1 MSLPLRLGTTLE
13 TIPGRGPYL
22 AADPDL
28 AAAWR
33 ARLDAAEGGAGVR
46 DWTEGGRTE
55 GGGLRVGLA
64 WAGNPSLD
72 RPARAAMDRRRSLA
86 PERLRPLFAVP
97 GIRFV
102 SLQKDATARPGDP
115 LPGDLPAFDAMHLVD
130 DFADTAALIAQL
142 DLVIAVDSAVAHLAG
157 ALGQPVWLLDRFDPC
172 WRWLEDRRDR
182 PWYPTLRLFRQP
194 RAGDWDSVLAAVTD
208 ALSRLGR

>member
-1 MSLPLRLGTTLE
+1 
-13 TIPGRGPYL
+13 
-22 AADPDL
+22 
-28 AAAWR
+28 
-33 ARLDAAEGGAGVR
+33 
-46 DWTEGGRTE
+46 
-55 GGGLRVGLA
+55 
-64 WAGNPSLD
+64 
-72 RPARAAMDRRRSLA
+72 MDRRRSLA

-115 LPGDLPAFDAMHLVD
+115 LPGDLPAFDAMQLGD

-172 WRWLEDRRDR
+172 WRWLEDRRDS